1 MPPNDR
7 SAAMEAFRRRAQLG
21 PPSAAGMQGANLNPA
36 AMMPRDVL
44 AQRTFASQSPQPA
57 ATMSQ
62 PGIDQLQKSQPGEAE
77 IIIKALIQRLR
88 NLAPTGGFSPT
99 GGPNA

>member
-21 PPSAAGMQGANLNPA
+21 PASAAGLPGANLNPMA
-36 AMMPRDVL
+36 TNPQAVM
-44 AQRTFASQSPQPA
+44 AQRGGQAPQPPQ
-57 ATMSQ
+57 TMSQ

-77 IIIKALIQRLR
+77 IIVKALIQRLK
-88 NLAPTGGFSPT
+88 NLAPTGGL
-99 GGPNA
+99 NAPA

>member
-36 AMMPRDVL
+36 AINPQQVM
-44 AQRTFASQSPQPA
+44 AQRGGVSPQPPE
-57 ATMSQ
+57 TMSQ

-77 IIIKALIQRLR
+77 LIIKALISRLR
-88 NLAPTGGFSPT
+88 DLPPTQ
-99 GGPNA
+99 A